1 MNEYQKK
8 YLDIYY
14 DGKQPRSKVGKEELA
29 LLGNLRSDKIRVHF
43 PEFNGING
51 LIPAHSEEYRIT
63 DECNMPEGKI
73 NVETLASNLRLWT
86 FRGHKIEY
94 LEA

>member
-43 PEFNGING
+43 PEFNGIN
-51 LIPAHSEEYRIT
+51 
-63 DECNMPEGKI
+63 
-73 NVETLASNLRLWT
+73 
-86 FRGHKIEY
+86 
-94 LEA
+94 